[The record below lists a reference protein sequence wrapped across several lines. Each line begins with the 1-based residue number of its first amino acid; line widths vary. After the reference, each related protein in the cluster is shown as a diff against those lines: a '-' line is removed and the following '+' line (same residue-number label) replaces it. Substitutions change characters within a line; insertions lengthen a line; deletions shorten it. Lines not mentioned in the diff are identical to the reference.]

1 MLVFNIPVSIAV
13 HQVVWLAFSGF
24 AQFHAACE
32 WHVIDLVRADYKQ
45 GRAECGVCGWL
56 CGGAWGCLGWD
67 QRGPSGP
74 VQCCVSCSHCTYDG
88 LLVFLLLFLQ
98 QNPAIKLLCNDVVLV

>member
-1 MLVFNIPVSIAV
+1 M
-13 HQVVWLAFSGF
+13 
-24 AQFHAACE
+24 
-32 WHVIDLVRADYKQ
+32 
-45 GRAECGVCGWL
+45 CGWL

-98 QNPAIKLLCNDVVLV
+98 QNTAIKLLCNEVVYLVGCDDLACLFCAMELL